1 MARTSRSKAKKAV
14 VNVNFEGVEA
24 SGKVSEGRHLLT
36 VDGAPEVKTSEG
48 SGNDYINWKF
58 KAPGG
63 VIYHTTSLQPQA
75 LWNLRN
81 VLESLGLEVEESAMD
96 LDLSEM
102 DGLTCGGEVEHE
114 TYQGK
119 KRPRLIDIFPAE
131 ELEEAEEDEEEA
143 PKPAAKGKSKK
154 AEPEPEPEEDDLTY
168 AEVQEMDKDELVEL
182 AEENDIKLTVKHK
195 KNLSVLRDHICAELN
210 LEEEE
215 EEDEEDEEETPPARN
230 KRTARK
236 ASSSELKKGSKVTF
250 VDDGDDMEGVVKSIN
265 TKDKFAVVEV
275 EGEEWEV
282 ELADLTVA

>member
-1 MARTSRSKAKKAV
+1 MARTSRKAKAAV
-14 VNVNFEGVEA
+14 VKVNFEGVEA
-24 SGKVSEGRHLLT
+24 SGKVAEGRHLLT
-36 VDGAPEVKTSEG
+36 VDGTPEVKTSEG

-81 VLESLGLEVEESAMD
+81 VLESLGLEVEESVMD

-119 KRPRLIDIFPAE
+119 KRPRLVDIFPAE
-131 ELEEAEEDEEEA
+131 ELDGEEEEEEEA
-143 PKPAAKGKSKK
+143 PSKPAKGKKQ
-154 AEPEPEPEEDDLTY
+154 PEPEPEEEEDELTFE
-168 AEVQEMDKDELVEL
+168 EVQEMDKDELLEL
-182 AEENDIKLTVKHK
+182 AEENDIKLTVKQK
-195 KNLSVLRDHICAELN
+195 KNLAALRDHICAELE
-210 LEEEE
+210 LEAEEEE
-215 EEDEEDEEETPPARN
+215 EEPEEEEEEKPAKGSSR
-230 KRTARK
+230 RRK
-236 ASSSELKKGSKVTF
+236 TESKELKKGSKVTF

-265 TKDKFAVVEV
+265 TKEQFAVVDV